1 MNACPVCGKPV
12 DALRAPAAKIRDG
25 KVVGYCSK
33 ECAAAADTQP
43 VAKVAPAEPAKPA
56 AKPVSKRTPATGVP
70 KTARDLDSGP
80 VIEILHEPA
89 SGVVTSAADA
99 RSQRVQHS
107 ASSSITDGAIEIADT
122 GHVDDYVDID
132 RPTRHTG
139 RIVFLLFLLALAGG
153 VFAAYRLGYFDKYL
167 ASARGE
173 TSAPPAHAIE
183 PPRPVEPPPPPPVS
197 SEDAVAK
204 ARELLQKQITSA
216 PPRVQRVAAE
226 ALARTGDAPAIA
238 WLAAALV
245 KDESDLA
252 KLRIAYTLARGGD
265 KRGAPVLV
273 AALGSPRRDVKLEA
287 GRYLALLGD
296 KRAAA
301 VLGEYLGVSQ
311 NRLQVAAALAKI
323 GEPSGFD
330 ALDKIRKDDKASAD
344 DRASATIALG
354 FAGRAEVADAL
365 HGLLTDTHQNAYAA
379 AALAALHDSAAR
391 PVLVAQIA
399 MPTLRV
405 PAARALRRLEP
416 ELDPAPLLPGL
427 LDGLASAKDTEQV
440 EAAEAILL
448 VAGPTVWSEHE

>member
-1 MNACPVCGKPV
+1 MSACPVCGKPV

-25 KVVGYCSK
+25 KIVAYCSK
-33 ECAAAADTQP
+33 ECATAADTQP
-43 VAKVAPAEPAKPA
+43 VAKVAGADKPAPKPA
-56 AKPVSKRTPATGVP
+56 AVATKRTPATGVP
-70 KTARDLDSGP
+70 KSARDLDSGP

-89 SGVVTSAADA
+89 SGVVTSAPDA
-99 RSQRVQHS
+99 RSQRIQPS
-107 ASSSITDGAIEIADT
+107 ASASITDGAIEIADT
-122 GHVDDYVDID
+122 GHVDDYVDIE
-132 RPTRHTG
+132 RPARHTG

-167 ASARGE
+167 ARGE
-173 TSAPPAHAIE
+173 AAAPPPHTVE
-183 PPRPVEPPPPPPVS
+183 PPRPVEPPPPP
-197 SEDAVAK
+197 AVTSDEAITK
-204 ARELLQKQITSA
+204 ARELLQKQIKAA

-226 ALARTGDAPAIA
+226 ALARSGDTDAIA
-238 WLAAALV
+238 WLAAALG
-245 KDESDLA
+245 KDESELA
-252 KLRIAYTLARGGD
+252 KLEIAYALARSGD

-287 GRYLALLGD
+287 GRHLALLGD
-296 KRAAA
+296 KREAA
-301 VLGEYLGVSQ
+301 VLGEYLAVSQ
-311 NRLQVAAALAKI
+311 NRLQVAATLAYI
-323 GEPSGFD
+323 GEPSALD

-344 DRASATIALG
+344 ERARATIALG
-354 FAGRAEVADAL
+354 FAGRADVADAL

-448 VAGPTVWSEHE
+448 VAGPTAWSEHE